1 MEIVGDSLDDLLVDL
16 YPALLS
22 KPVKNYGRRGETSEI
37 VGVALK
43 LQKPRARIS
52 RSENRGKLFS
62 ALGELLWHLSGSDNL
77 DFIKKYLPV
86 YSQEA
91 TAGVIRGAYGP
102 RLLRMRG
109 KINQIQNVCKLLN
122 TNPGSRRA
130 VIQLFNAEDIVSD
143 YKEIPCTT
151 TLQFLVREN
160 RLHLSV
166 TLRSND
172 AYLGL
177 PHDIFC
183 FTMLQ
188 EMMACR
194 LNVDL
199 GCYYQY
205 VGSMHIYEC
214 HQSRARAYLAEGHQ
228 RVIEMPP
235 MPAGDPFALVP
246 CLLEAEKRLR
256 YGQKV
261 SASDMISIGYWSD
274 IIRLLQVYWR
284 SDDSDFLNELKRGF
298 CDPIY
303 LPYLEARQ
311 GMMPPPACESTL
323 SRFVRQSR
331 LAYSG
336 IKRLMR
342 WER

>member
-1 MEIVGDSLDDLLVDL
+1 MEIVSESLDDLLAEL

-22 KPVKNYGRRGETSEI
+22 KPVENYGRRGKTSEI
-37 VGVALK
+37 IGVALE

-62 ALGELLWHLSGSDNL
+62 ALGELLWHLSGLDDL
-77 DFIKKYLPV
+77 DFIEKYLPA
-86 YSQEA
+86 YSREA
-91 TAGVIRGAYGP
+91 TNGVIRGAYGP

-109 KINQIQNVCKLLN
+109 KINQIENVCELLN

-130 VIQLFNAEDIVSD
+130 VIQLFNAEDIINAD

-151 TLQFLVREN
+151 TLQFLIREN

-172 AYLGL
+172 AYWGL
-177 PHDIFC
+177 PHDIFF

-194 LNVDL
+194 LNVEL

-205 VGSMHIYEC
+205 VGSMHIYER
-214 HQSRARAYLAEGHQ
+214 HRVETEAYLNEGHQ
-228 RVIEMPP
+228 KVIEMPR
-235 MPAGDPFALVP
+235 MPTGNPFAFVP
-246 CLLEAEKRLR
+246 CLLEAEQRLR
-256 YGQKV
+256 CGQDV
-261 SASDMISIGYWSD
+261 AASDTTPVGYWAD

-284 SDDSDFLNELKRGF
+284 SDDSDLLGKLRRNF
-298 CDPIY
+298 CNPIY
-303 LPYLEARQ
+303 LPYLEGRQ
-311 GMMPPPACESTL
+311 GIRPPPAQVVTPQL
-323 SRFVRQSR
+323 
-331 LAYSG
+331 
-336 IKRLMR
+336 
-342 WER
+342 